1 MKFPAAHS
9 HLPDNPAGV
18 HKDVVRGVRWLG
30 PSSLL
35 ASFSSEKSGGGYCN
49 RLLLTDVRTRLS
61 LPFREVPSEPSA
73 MLGIRASVSGRY
85 ILVLLRA
92 APSEIWMVI
101 PIQIPSSSLQFVI
114 VSLWLVHGQLCA
126 MLA

>member
-1 MKFPAAHS
+1 M
-9 HLPDNPAGV
+9 

-35 ASFSSEKSGGGYCN
+35 ASFSSEKSSGAYCN
-49 RLLLTDVRTRLS
+49 RLVLTDVRTRLS

-92 APSEIWMVI
+92 APSEIWMVLS
-101 PIQIPSSSLQFVI
+101 PPEPLLDDFGSGWWLRGRNGWRHLSLQMQECLGTDVA
-114 VSLWLVHGQLCA
+114 VLRTCQ
-126 MLA
+126 